1 VAVARGRVP
10 TPEQVEGYRVAEPP
24 PSRNF
29 RQAVLAPGL
38 TVVAEVK
45 RRSPSAGALATALA
59 PAERAAIYQQG
70 GAGAI
75 SVLTEPDFFEG
86 SLEDLEVVRASVEIP
101 VLRKDFV
108 LTEEQIW
115 ESRAWGAD
123 ALLLVVAALSD
134 SELSVLLAACDQAG
148 LTALV
153 EVHTAEEA
161 QRAVGLG
168 SQVVGVNNRD
178 LTTLEIDLETSLRL
192 AHLLEGVARLAES
205 GIATPADAALMAE
218 AGYDGILVGESLMRA
233 EDPASLLQALRTPQ
247 EEAGG
252 LGGHGGPEA
261 AEGGIPQDSRRTPQE
276 EQAGP

>member
-1 VAVARGRVP
+1 MGGARRRVP
-10 TPEQVEGYRVAEPP
+10 TPEQAEGYRAAEAP
-24 PSRNF
+24 PSRSF
-29 RQAVLAPGL
+29 REAVVAPGL

-45 RRSPSAGALATALA
+45 HRSPSAGALAAALA

-86 SLEDLEVVRASVEIP
+86 SLEDLKAVRASVDLP

-108 LTEEQIW
+108 LTREQVW

-134 SELSVLLAACDQAG
+134 PELSVLLAVCEEAG

-161 QRAVGLG
+161 KRAVAVG

-178 LTTLEIDLETSLRL
+178 LATLEVDLETSLRL
-192 AHLLEGVARLAES
+192 APLLDGVARLSES
-205 GIATPADAALMAE
+205 GIATPADAALMAG

-233 EDPASLLQALRTPQ
+233 EDPAALVQALR
-247 EEAGG
+247 EAG
-252 LGGHGGPEA
+252 A
-261 AEGGIPQDSRRTPQE
+261 
-276 EQAGP
+276 